1 MFMSNFAKA
10 NYTLIVE
17 NTISGNIQRVPFRS
31 YKAAA
36 QCVEDCH
43 AITPNVAEYHD
54 YTIDTGVANQA
65 MADSSNLPLMT

>member
-1 MFMSNFAKA
+1 MSDLAKA

-36 QCVEDCH
+36 QCVEDYH
-43 AITPNVAEYHD
+43 AITPNIAEYHD
-54 YTIDTGVANQA
+54 YTIDTGGTTQA
-65 MADSSNLPLMT
+65 MSDSNNLPLMT